1 MAPTPS
7 SVASTAVSERYRV
20 DALAVL
26 TETSV
31 DTIRYYQKQ
40 GVLHHPEREG
50 RIGWYDQSHVDR
62 LTEIKRLAG
71 SGFTLSQ
78 IADLQSTSADP
89 LLAALQNQHDS
100 SKRVTRDELIA
111 LSGLAAGP
119 VDLAISVGLLGAPDA
134 TDFDASAV
142 EMLSSAAALL
152 DAGLPIPELAKLA
165 VRHAQHVEQLV
176 DDAIELFASST
187 APDRDLA
194 ADEVQRIVPQVS
206 ALVAKHFETTLVNRA
221 LKRAG
226 GES

>member
-7 SVASTAVSERYRV
+7 STVVATDRYRV
-20 DALAVL
+20 DALAVVSA
-26 TETSV
+26 TSV

-50 RIGWYDQSHVDR
+50 RIGWYDQTHVDR
-62 LTEIKRLAG
+62 LAEIKRLAD

-78 IADLQSTSADP
+78 IADLQSASADP
-89 LLAALQNQHDS
+89 LLAALQGQHDS
-100 SKRVTRDELIA
+100 SERVTRDELVA
-111 LSGLAAGP
+111 RSGLAPGP
-119 VDLAISVGLLGAPDA
+119 VDLAISVGLLGDPQAI
-134 TDFDASAV
+134 DFDASAV
-142 EMLSSAAALL
+142 EMLASAAALL
-152 DAGLPIPELAKLA
+152 DAGLPIPALAKLA

-187 APDRDLA
+187 GADRDLA

-221 LKRAG
+221 LERAG